1 VSREER
7 IWIAIGIVVSGFVA
21 AVAFHYFMGHYRN
34 LGYPYNTFLFM
45 PSDAGMDYYNIL
57 DATRG
62 MDPYGSRLAVYF
74 PLTYIPFAILSVL
87 PRVLGFAVFEVVF
100 VLVTLWFVSR
110 QLDFLQG
117 VSRRAA
123 TLALTLPTYP
133 FLFCLDRGNVEMLI
147 FVFLCFFFV
156 AFERERWL
164 TAALFLAMATAMKLY
179 PGVFAILFLRRRQY
193 RAFAASIVLTIG
205 TTIASVLLYDGG
217 IPRALKGMAA
227 NLAYFRGTYILD
239 WHGYRFNSSW
249 FGAIRY
255 SVESVSPELASH
267 AAAFILPYTIVC
279 LLLFAA
285 ISLLVLTREMPFW
298 QQVLLLGYPMILFP
312 EVSFDYKL
320 IHCLFPFVF
329 FLRERTTGEHDRLYA
344 VLLSLLLV
352 PMAYHVMNGDVNSGI
367 YFHPA
372 IMSILMLAV
381 ILESPQRR
389 AKARSSEATNSRM
402 APVSPG

>member
-1 VSREER
+1 MSREDR
-7 IWIAIGIVVSGFVA
+7 VWIAIGIVVAGFVT
-21 AVAFHYFMGHYRN
+21 AVAFHYFMGYYQH

-45 PSDAGMDYYNIL
+45 PSDSGMDYYNIL

-62 MDPYGSRLAVYF
+62 MDPYSSRLAVYF
-74 PLTYIPFAILSVL
+74 PLTYIPFALLGLL
-87 PRVLGFAVFEVVF
+87 PRVLGFFVFEVFF

-117 VSRRAA
+117 VARRAS

-133 FLFCLDRGNVEMLI
+133 FLFCLDRGNVEMLV
-147 FVFLCFFFV
+147 FVLLCFFFV

-164 TAALFLAMATAMKLY
+164 TAAACLAAATAMKLY

-205 TTIASVLLYDGG
+205 STFASTLLYDGG
-217 IPRALKGMAA
+217 IPRALKGLAA
-227 NLAYFRGTYILD
+227 NLGYFRSTYILN
-239 WHGYRFNSSW
+239 WNGYRFNSSW

-255 SVESVSPELASH
+255 SVESVSPELA
-267 AAAFILPYTIVC
+267 ARAEAVILPYTIVC

-285 ISLLVLTREMPFW
+285 ISFLVLTREMPFW
-298 QQVLLLGYPMILFP
+298 QQVLLLGFPMILFP

-329 FLRERTTGEHDRLYA
+329 FLRERATGKEDRLYA

-352 PMAYHVMNGDVNSGI
+352 PMAYHVMEGDVNSGI

-372 IMSILMLAV
+372 IMSILMLMV
-381 ILESPQRR
+381 IFEHAQRR
-389 AKARSSEATNSRM
+389 ANVRSSEAT
-402 APVSPG
+402 